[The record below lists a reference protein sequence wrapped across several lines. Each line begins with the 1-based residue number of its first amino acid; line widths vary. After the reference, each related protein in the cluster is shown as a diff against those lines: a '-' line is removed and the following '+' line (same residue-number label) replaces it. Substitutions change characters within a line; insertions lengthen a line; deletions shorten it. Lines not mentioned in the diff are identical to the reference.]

1 MKEINKIEKE
11 LIKINNQYKYT
22 WEKEGKKILLDEN
35 KIKLTEKERKILE
48 ILLIQEVPNDLHR
61 NLWLICSGA
70 RLLQKENNGNYS
82 KLLKFSEELENKNHY
97 FYKYLTKKISHD
109 LYRSD
114 LKEEEI
120 YKLKNILN
128 AFNVRNL
135 SINYCQGLN
144 IIVSYLLKMTN
155 YNEEESYYLFIKLM
169 EDILPFDFFFFA
181 IGIETEINLIKKLI
195 EIFDKELYEHLN
207 TLNSFCFLDSKISM
221 WIISLMLFKT
231 DIRISNFFFDCVFF
245 FCVNNDN
252 FISVLYKMIF
262 SILEILRNELLE
274 CQQSSKISEILD
286 KFINNPISEE
296 NYKKLIYYN
305 LIKKNKINFCDK
317 KVFEVRKREIK
328 KVMNQKK
335 MDYKFEENIEEVK
348 CNKYFPLCI
357 KEKEEKPV
365 EDFVVYKSGN
375 NQSLYIIDNYYKIE
389 NNENN
394 NKNEILV
401 NNNNNDKNNIIYN
414 NENQENIIE
423 DNENDF
429 MRNLII
435 ERRKHFCE

>member
-1 MKEINKIEKE
+1 M
-11 LIKINNQYKYT
+11 KINNQYKYT

-195 EIFDKELYEHLN
+195 EIFDK
-207 TLNSFCFLDSKISM
+207 
-221 WIISLMLFKT
+221 
-231 DIRISNFFFDCVFF
+231 
-245 FCVNNDN
+245 
-252 FISVLYKMIF
+252 
-262 SILEILRNELLE
+262 
-274 CQQSSKISEILD
+274 
-286 KFINNPISEE
+286 
-296 NYKKLIYYN
+296 
-305 LIKKNKINFCDK
+305 
-317 KVFEVRKREIK
+317 
-328 KVMNQKK
+328 
-335 MDYKFEENIEEVK
+335 
-348 CNKYFPLCI
+348 
-357 KEKEEKPV
+357 
-365 EDFVVYKSGN
+365 
-375 NQSLYIIDNYYKIE
+375 
-389 NNENN
+389 
-394 NKNEILV
+394 
-401 NNNNNDKNNIIYN
+401 
-414 NENQENIIE
+414 
-423 DNENDF
+423 
-429 MRNLII
+429 
-435 ERRKHFCE
+435 